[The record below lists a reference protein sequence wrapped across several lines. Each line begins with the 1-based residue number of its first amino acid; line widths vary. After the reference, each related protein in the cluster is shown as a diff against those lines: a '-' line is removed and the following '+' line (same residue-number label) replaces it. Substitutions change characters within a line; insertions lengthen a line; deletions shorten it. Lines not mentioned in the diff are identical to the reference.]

1 MDPRHDRRLAAHA
14 LTISSLTFMIPG
26 PVRNAGEGT
35 EAQRNRFELAMSRY
49 ERCHW
54 QQAFTLLAM
63 LADEGHAQAAR
74 TALLMHSHGPT
85 MYGLEFAAA
94 PERRGR
100 WLSAAAAAWRAA
112 H

>member
-26 PVRNAGEGT
+26 PMRDVHEGT
-35 EAQRNRFELAMSRY
+35 EPQRHRFELAMSRY

-54 QQAFTLLAM
+54 HQAYTLLAM

-74 TALLMHSHGPT
+74 TALLMHAHGPT
-85 MYGLEFAAA
+85 MYGLDFPAAA
-94 PERRGR
+94 ERRER
-100 WLSAAAAAWRAA
+100 WLAIAAMVRRAP

>member
-14 LTISSLTFMIPG
+14 LTISSLTFLIPG
-26 PVRNAGEGT
+26 PVPDTREGT
-35 EAQRNRFELAMSRY
+35 EPQRQRFELAMSRY

-54 QQAFTLLAM
+54 HQAFTLLAM

-85 MYGLEFAAA
+85 MFGFDFPAA
-94 PERRGR
+94 PERRVR
-100 WLSAAAAAWRAA
+100 WLASAASTLRAT